1 MRRGLN
7 QYSNMRINIVKK
19 ICVVGLLLFLW
30 VGAEGYVIL
39 TEQNSRGRIVTLRW
53 SPSRAGAG
61 IPFVV
66 NAGSFPFPEA
76 EVVRIAQRGFNDWGA
91 VPSAFITFEYEGTA
105 QLEASGND
113 NRNVIIYDST
123 GEIIGAPE
131 GTGVIAIA
139 RVINNDDGL
148 ITDTDI
154 IFNGRDHTFSIEENT
169 TPEDFTDLQ
178 AVMTHE
184 IGHLLGLDHSPWVGA
199 PELRATMFPFT
210 SSQAPRAE
218 RSLEVDDIAGITAIY
233 PVEGLTG
240 GVRGQVLSA
249 DGPAFGVHVVVYQAG
264 TDSLMFVASAL
275 SGAAGDQKGPNGD
288 GRYEILGL
296 PPGDYHVAI
305 ERHHPAISAD
315 NFGGIFQTLY
325 EERLDREYYNNAF
338 VQDNAQ
344 IIRVE
349 IDRVIENIDFAIG
362 PSAPGAPFI
371 RETIFPANTP
381 DPNGPYRFSARVTD
395 DTGVA
400 TVELRYRINGGG
412 EQVLPMIPT
421 GNDIFAAELD
431 GQSVGSR
438 VEYRVVARD
447 GDGNE
452 TPSPA
457 SDLPMLQFDVISLS
471 GSPVL
476 FVALRDVDVV
486 AVIDMGTGE
495 EVARIPTGVVPLS
508 VLMTPDQRYL
518 FVANTGGSAGT
529 SENRV
534 TVIETATHQ
543 VAANIEVDNA
553 PLDLALSADGQLLY
567 VTNSESR
574 SISVIDVASLT
585 VRSRI
590 RVPISGERGPYGVA
604 IHPDGKRLYVT
615 DINGNQ
621 VLIVDTAR
629 RATIGRI
636 DVIEEP
642 RSLVI
647 SADGKRLYVSGGDF
661 GDVGSG
667 GIAVID
673 TESESVVTTIRMD
686 AGIFRLALSP
696 DGSRLYGT
704 DRTNAQL
711 VVVDVAQN
719 RVVNTVP
726 AEGEETRSLFVS
738 RDGSQVYVA
747 NQNSNELVIF
757 DAESFLIL
765 RTLNFEDRPRGMAV
779 RSQPAVFLPLKEIA
793 GKADFDGSGKI
804 DFGDFLLF
812 VAAFSSESPDARF
825 DLNGDGQ
832 VNFGDFILFTSVFG
846 RTA

>member
-1 MRRGLN
+1 M
-7 QYSNMRINIVKK
+7 KK
-19 ICVVGLLLFLW
+19 ICVVGLLLVLW
-30 VGAEGYVIL
+30 IGAEGYVIL
-39 TEQNSRGRIVTLRW
+39 TETNSRGRIVINRW

-66 NAGSFPFPEA
+66 NAGSFPFPET

-91 VPSAFITFEYEGTA
+91 VPSAFISFEYEGTA
-105 QLEASGND
+105 QLEASRTD
-113 NRNVIIYDST
+113 NRNLIFYDAT
-123 GEIIGAPE
+123 GEVIGAPE
-131 GTGVIAIA
+131 GTGVIAFA

-148 ITDTDI
+148 ITDVDI
-154 IFNGRDHTFSIEENT
+154 VFNGRDWKFSIEENN
-169 TPEDFTDLQ
+169 TPEDFVDLQ
-178 AVMTHE
+178 GVMTHE
-184 IGHLLGLDHSPWVGA
+184 IGHLLGLDHSPLVGE
-199 PELRATMFPFT
+199 PEERPTMYPYNT
-210 SSQAPRAE
+210 ASAPREE
-218 RSLEVDDIAGITAIY
+218 RSLEPDDFAGITALY

-249 DGPAFGVHVVVYQAG
+249 DGPAFGVHVVAYQAD
-264 TDSLMFVASAL
+264 TEVFVASAL
-275 SGAAGDQKGPNGD
+275 SGSAGDQKGPNGD

-296 PPGDYHVAI
+296 PPGDYHIAI
-305 ERHHPAISAD
+305 EQHHNRISAD

-325 EERLDREYYNNAF
+325 EARLDKEYYKNAF
-338 VQDNAQ
+338 VQTNAQ
-344 IIRVE
+344 IVRVE

-362 PSAPGAPFI
+362 PSAPGAPFV

-381 DPNGPYRFSARVTD
+381 DPNGPYRFSARITD
-395 DTGVA
+395 DQGVA

-431 GQSVGSR
+431 GQNVGTR
-438 VEYRVVARD
+438 VEYRVIARD

-476 FVALRDVDVV
+476 FVALRDADAV
-486 AVIDMGTGE
+486 AAVDMGTGE

-508 VLMTPDQRYL
+508 VLMTPDERYL
-518 FVANTGGSAGT
+518 FVANTGGVIST
-529 SENRV
+529 DENRL

-543 VAANIEVDNA
+543 VAANIEVDIG
-553 PLDLALSADGQLLY
+553 PLDLTVSADGQLVY
-567 VTNSESR
+567 VTNSESK
-574 SISVIDVASLT
+574 SISVIEVASLT
-585 VRSRI
+585 RRTRI

-636 DVIEEP
+636 DVIEDP

-661 GDVGSG
+661 DDNGDG

-673 TESESVVTTIRMD
+673 TESESVVTTLRMD
-686 AGIFRLALSP
+686 GGIFRLALSP
-696 DGSRLYGT
+696 DGSRLYAT
-704 DRTNAQL
+704 DRANAQL
-711 VVVDVAQN
+711 IVVDVAQN
-719 RVVNTVP
+719 RVVNTVKVLP
-726 AEGEETRSLFVS
+726 EGEETRDLFVS
-738 RDGSQVYVA
+738 RDGSQIYVA

-757 DAESFLIL
+757 DAESFQIL
-765 RTLNFEDRPRGMAV
+765 RTLSFEDRPRGMAL
-779 RSQPAVFLPLKEIA
+779 RSHPAVFLPLREIA
-793 GKADFDGSGKI
+793 SKADFDGSGRI

-812 VAAFSSESPDARF
+812 VAAFGAGDSDARF

>member
-1 MRRGLN
+1 MIRK
-7 QYSNMRINIVKK
+7 M
-19 ICVVGLLLFLW
+19 CVVGLLLVLW
-30 VGAEGYVIL
+30 IGAEGYVIL
-39 TEQNSRGRIVTLRW
+39 TETNSRGRIVTNHW

-61 IPFVV
+61 IPFVI
-66 NAGSFPFPEA
+66 NTGSFPFPEA
-76 EVVRIAQRGFNDWGA
+76 EVIRIAQKGFNDWGA

-113 NRNVIIYDST
+113 NRNVIIYDAT
-123 GEIIGAPE
+123 GEVIGAPE
-131 GTGVIAIA
+131 GSGVIAFA
-139 RVINNDDGL
+139 RIINNDDGL
-148 ITDTDI
+148 ITDVDI
-154 IFNGRDHTFSIEENT
+154 VFNGRDHQFSIEENN
-169 TPEDFTDLQ
+169 TPEDLKDLQ
-178 AVMTHE
+178 GVMTHE
-184 IGHLLGLDHSPWVGA
+184 IGHLLGLDHSPLVGE
-199 PELRATMFPFT
+199 PEERPTMYPYNT
-210 SSQAPRAE
+210 ASAPREE
-218 RSLEVDDIAGITAIY
+218 RSLEPDDLAGITALY

-249 DGPAFGVHVVVYQAG
+249 DGPAFGVHVVAYQAD
-264 TDSLMFVASAL
+264 TDVFVASAL
-275 SGAAGDQKGPNGD
+275 SGSAGDQKGPNGD

-296 PPGDYHVAI
+296 PPGDYHIAI
-305 ERHHPAISAD
+305 EQHHRAISAD
-315 NFGGIFQTLY
+315 NFGGIFQALY
-325 EERLDREYYNNAF
+325 EARLDKEYYNNAF

-362 PSAPGAPFI
+362 PSAPGAPFV

-421 GNDIFAAELD
+421 GDDIFAAEMG
-431 GQSVGSR
+431 GQNVGTR
-438 VEYRVVARD
+438 VEYRVIARD
-447 GDGNE
+447 ADGNE

-471 GSPVL
+471 GSSVL
-476 FVALRDVDVV
+476 FVVLRDADAV
-486 AVIDMGTGE
+486 AAIDMGTGE

-508 VLMTPDQRYL
+508 VVMTPDERYL
-518 FVANTGGSAGT
+518 FVANTGGVVST
-529 SENRV
+529 TENRV

-543 VAANIEVDNA
+543 VAAVIEVDIG
-553 PLDLALSADGQLLY
+553 PLDLTVSADGQLVY
-567 VTNSESR
+567 VTNSESK

-585 VRSRI
+585 RRTRI
-590 RVPISGERGPYGVA
+590 RVPISGQRGPYGVA
-604 IHPDGKRLYVT
+604 IHPDGKRLYVA
-615 DINGNQ
+615 DIEGNQ

-636 DVIEEP
+636 DVIEDP

-647 SADGKRLYVSGGDF
+647 SADGSRLYVSGGDF
-661 GDVGSG
+661 DDDGNG

-673 TESESVVTTIRMD
+673 TESESVVTTLRLD
-686 AGIFRLALSP
+686 GGIFRLALSP
-696 DGSRLYGT
+696 DGSRLYAT
-704 DRTNAQL
+704 DRANAQL
-711 VVVDVAQN
+711 IVVDVAQN
-719 RVVNTVP
+719 RVVNTVKVLP
-726 AEGEETRSLFVS
+726 EGEETRDLFVS
-738 RDGSQVYVA
+738 RDGSQIYVA

-757 DAESFLIL
+757 DAESFQIL
-765 RTLNFEDRPRGMAV
+765 RTLSFEDRPRGMAV

-812 VAAFSSESPDARF
+812 VAAFGAGDSDARF

>member
-1 MRRGLN
+1 M
-7 QYSNMRINIVKK
+7 KK
-19 ICVVGLLLFLW
+19 ICVIGLLLALW
-30 VGAEGYVIL
+30 IGAEGYVII
-39 TEQNSRGRIVTLRW
+39 TETNSRGRIVINRW

-66 NAGSFPFPEA
+66 NAGSFPFPET
-76 EVVRIAQRGFNDWGA
+76 EVVRIAQRGFNDWSA

-105 QLEASGND
+105 QLEVSGND
-113 NRNVIIYDST
+113 NRNLIFYDAT
-123 GEIIGAPE
+123 GELMGAPE
-131 GTGVIAIA
+131 GTGVIAFA
-139 RVINNDDGL
+139 RVLNNDDGL
-148 ITDTDI
+148 ITDVDI
-154 IFNGRDHTFSIEENT
+154 VFNGRDHQFSIEENN
-169 TPEDFTDLQ
+169 TPEDFVDLQ
-178 AVMTHE
+178 GVMTHE
-184 IGHLLGLDHSPWVGA
+184 IGHLLGLDHSPLVGE
-199 PELRATMFPFT
+199 PVDRPTMYPYNT
-210 SSQAPRAE
+210 ASAPREE
-218 RSLEVDDIAGITAIY
+218 RSLEPDDFAGITALY

-249 DGPAFGVHVVVYQAG
+249 DGPAFGVHVVAYQAD
-264 TDSLMFVASAL
+264 TDVFVASSL
-275 SGAAGDQKGPNGD
+275 SGSAGDQKGPNGD

-296 PPGDYHVAI
+296 PPGDYHIAI
-305 ERHHPAISAD
+305 EPHNPRISAD
-315 NFGGIFQTLY
+315 NFLGIFQTLY
-325 EERLDREYYNNAF
+325 EARLDKEYYKNAF

-344 IIRVE
+344 IVRIE

-362 PSAPGAPFI
+362 PSAPGAPFV

-381 DPNGPYRFSARVTD
+381 DPNGPYRFSARITD
-395 DTGVA
+395 DQGVA

-412 EQVLPMIPT
+412 EQVLPMVPT

-431 GQSVGSR
+431 GQNVGTR
-438 VEYRVVARD
+438 VEYRVIARD

-476 FVALRDVDVV
+476 FVALRDADAV
-486 AVIDMGTGE
+486 AAVDMGTGE

-508 VLMTPDQRYL
+508 ILMTPDERYL
-518 FVANTGGSAGT
+518 FVANTGGVIST
-529 SENRV
+529 DENRL

-543 VAANIEVDNA
+543 VAAVIEVDIG
-553 PLDLALSADGQLLY
+553 PLDLTMSADGQLVY
-567 VTNSESR
+567 VTNSESK

-585 VRSRI
+585 RRTRI

-615 DINGNQ
+615 DVNGNQ

-636 DVIEEP
+636 DVIEDP

-647 SADGKRLYVSGGDF
+647 SADGSRLYVSGGDF
-661 GDVGSG
+661 DDDGDG
-667 GIAVID
+667 GISVID
-673 TESESVVTTIRMD
+673 TESESVVTTLRMD
-686 AGIFRLALSP
+686 GGIFRLALSP
-696 DGSRLYGT
+696 DGSRLYAT
-704 DRTNAQL
+704 DRANAQL
-711 VVVDVAQN
+711 IVVDVAQN
-719 RVVNTVP
+719 RVVNSVQVLP
-726 AEGEETRSLFVS
+726 EGEETRDLFVS
-738 RDGSQVYVA
+738 RDGSQIYVA
-747 NQNSNELVIF
+747 NQESNELVIF
-757 DAESFLIL
+757 DAESFQIL
-765 RTLNFEDRPRGMAV
+765 RTLSFEDRPRGIAL

-793 GKADFDGSGKI
+793 SKADFDGSGRI

-812 VAAFSSESPDARF
+812 VAAFGAGDSDARF

>member
-1 MRRGLN
+1 M
-7 QYSNMRINIVKK
+7 KK
-19 ICVVGLLLFLW
+19 ICVIGLLLALW

-39 TEQNSRGRIVTLRW
+39 TEQNSRGQIVINRW

-66 NAGSFPFPEA
+66 NTGSFPFPET
-76 EVVRIAQRGFNDWGA
+76 EVVRIAQQGFNDWGA

-105 QLEASGND
+105 QLEVAGND
-113 NRNVIIYDST
+113 NRNVIFFDAT
-123 GEIIGAPE
+123 GEVIGAPE
-131 GTGVIAIA
+131 GSGIIAIA
-139 RVINNDDGL
+139 RIINNDAGL
-148 ITDTDI
+148 ITDVDI
-154 IFNGRDHTFSIEENT
+154 VFNGRDHQFSIEENT

-184 IGHLLGLDHSPWVGA
+184 IGHLLGLDHSPWVGE
-199 PELRATMFPFT
+199 PDLRATMFPYT
-210 SSQAPRAE
+210 SSSAPRAE
-218 RSLEVDDIAGITAIY
+218 RSLETDDRAGITALY

-240 GVRGQVLSA
+240 GIRGQVLDA
-249 DGPAFGVHVVVYQAG
+249 DGPTFGVHVVVYQAD
-264 TDSLMFVASAL
+264 TDTVFVASAL
-275 SGAAGDQKGPNGD
+275 SGSAGEQKGPNGD

-305 ERHHPAISAD
+305 EPHHFAISAD

-325 EERLDREYYNNAF
+325 EERFENEYYNNAF
-338 VQDNAQ
+338 LQANAQ

-349 IDRVIENIDFAIG
+349 IDRVIENVDFAIG
-362 PSAPGAPFI
+362 PSVAGAPFI

-395 DTGVA
+395 NTGVA
-400 TVELRYRINGGG
+400 TVELHYRVNGGG
-412 EQVLPMIPT
+412 VQVLPMTPA

-452 TPSPA
+452 TPSPPPE
-457 SDLPMLQFDVISLS
+457 LPMLQFDVISLS

-476 FVALRDVDVV
+476 FVALRDEDVV
-486 AVIDMGTGE
+486 AVIDMGSDE
-495 EVARIPTGVVPLS
+495 EVARIPTGIVPLS

-518 FVANTGGSAGT
+518 FVANTGGSTGT

-553 PLDLALSADGQLLY
+553 PLDLALSADGQLVY
-567 VTNSESR
+567 VTNSQSK
-574 SISVIDVASLT
+574 SISVIEVASLT
-585 VRSRI
+585 VRNRI
-590 RVPISGERGPYGVA
+590 RVPVVNDGGPYGVA

-615 DINGNQ
+615 DIQANQ
-621 VLIVDTAR
+621 VLIVDTAL
-629 RATIGRI
+629 RATVGRI
-636 DVIEEP
+636 EVIEDP

-661 GDVGSG
+661 GDTGSG
-667 GIAVID
+667 GIAVVD
-673 TESESVVTTIRMD
+673 TESESMVTTIFVD
-686 AGIFRLALSP
+686 GGVFRLALSP

-704 DRTNAQL
+704 DRANAQL

-719 RVVNTVP
+719 RVVNTVQVLP
-726 AEGEETRSLFVS
+726 EGEETRDLFVS
-738 RDGSQVYVA
+738 RDGSQIYVA

-757 DAESFLIL
+757 DAESFQIL
-765 RTLNFEDRPRGMAV
+765 RTLSFEDRPRGIAV
-779 RSQPAVFLPLKEIA
+779 RSQPAVFLPLKEITA
-793 GKADFDGSGKI
+793 QADFDGSGKI

-812 VAAFSSESPDARF
+812 VAAFGAESPDARF
-825 DLNGDGQ
+825 DLNEDGQ
-832 VNFGDFILFTSVFG
+832 VNFGDFLLFTSVFG
-846 RTA
+846 RTVSA

>member
-1 MRRGLN
+1 M
-7 QYSNMRINIVKK
+7 KK
-19 ICVVGLLLFLW
+19 MCIVGLLLALW
-30 VGAEGYVIL
+30 IGAEGYVIL
-39 TEQNSRGRIVTLRW
+39 TEQNSRGRIVINRW

-76 EVVRIAQRGFNDWGA
+76 EVVRIAQRGFNDWGG
-91 VPSAFITFEYEGTA
+91 VPSAFITFEYEGTT
-105 QLEASGND
+105 QIEASGGD
-113 NRNVIIYDST
+113 NRNVIIYDAT
-123 GEIIGAPE
+123 GEVIGAPE
-131 GTGVIAIA
+131 GSGVIAFA
-139 RVINNDDGL
+139 RINNNDDGF
-148 ITDTDI
+148 ITDVDI
-154 IFNGRDHTFSIEENT
+154 VFNGRDWKFSIEENN
-169 TPEDFTDLQ
+169 TPEDLVDLQ
-178 AVMTHE
+178 GVMTHE
-184 IGHLLGLDHSPWVGA
+184 IGHLLGLDHSPLVGE
-199 PELRATMFPFT
+199 PEERPTMYPYNT
-210 SSQAPRAE
+210 ASAPREE
-218 RSLEVDDIAGITAIY
+218 RSLEADDLAGITAIY

-240 GVRGQVLSA
+240 GVRGQVLDA
-249 DGPAFGVHVVVYQAG
+249 DGPTFGVHVVVYQAG
-264 TDSLMFVASAL
+264 TETFVASAL
-275 SGAAGDQKGPNGD
+275 SGTAGDQKGPNGD

-296 PPGDYHVAI
+296 PPGDYHIAI
-305 ERHHPAISAD
+305 EPHHRVISAD

-325 EERLDREYYNNAF
+325 EERLDKEYYNNAF
-338 VQDNAQ
+338 LQTGAQ

-362 PSAPGAPFI
+362 PSVAGAPFI

-395 DTGVA
+395 DNGVA
-400 TVELRYRINGGG
+400 TVELHYQINGGG
-412 EQVLPMIPT
+412 VQVLPMTPT

-431 GQSVGSR
+431 GQSVGSK

-452 TPSPA
+452 TPSPPPE
-457 SDLPMLQFDVISLS
+457 LPLLQFDVISLS
-471 GSPVL
+471 GSPIL
-476 FVALRDVDVV
+476 FVALRDADVV
-486 AVIDMGTGE
+486 AAIDMGTGE
-495 EVARIPTGVVPLS
+495 EVAHIPTGAVPLS

-518 FVANTGGSAGT
+518 FVANTGGSEGT

-553 PLDLALSADGQLLY
+553 PLDLAVSADGQLVY
-567 VTNSESR
+567 VTNSQSK
-574 SISVIDVASLT
+574 SISIIEVASLT
-585 VRSRI
+585 VRNRI
-590 RVPISGERGPYGVA
+590 RVPVLNNGGPYGVA
-604 IHPDGKRLYVT
+604 IHPNGSRLYVT
-615 DINGNQ
+615 DNVSNQ

-629 RATIGRI
+629 RATVGRI
-636 DVIEEP
+636 DVIEDP

-661 GDVGSG
+661 DDDGGG
-667 GIAVID
+667 GIVVID
-673 TESESVVTTIRMD
+673 TESESVVTTIRID
-686 AGIFRLALSP
+686 GGIFRLALSP

-704 DRTNAQL
+704 DRLNAQL

-719 RVVNTVP
+719 RVVNSVQVLP
-726 AEGEETRSLFVS
+726 EGEETRSLFVS
-738 RDGSQVYVA
+738 RDGSQIYVA

-757 DAESFLIL
+757 DAESFQIL
-765 RTLNFEDRPRGMAV
+765 RTLSFEDRPRGMAV

-793 GKADFDGSGKI
+793 AQADFDGSGKI

>member
-1 MRRGLN
+1 M
-7 QYSNMRINIVKK
+7 KK
-19 ICVVGLLLFLW
+19 ICVIGLLLALW
-30 VGAEGYVIL
+30 IGAEGYVIL
-39 TEQNSRGRIVTLRW
+39 TETNSRGRIVTNRW

-66 NAGSFPFPEA
+66 NAGSFPFPET

-91 VPSAFITFEYEGTA
+91 VPSAFISFEYEGTA
-105 QLEASGND
+105 QLEVSGND
-113 NRNVIIYDST
+113 NRNLIFYDAT
-123 GEIIGAPE
+123 GELIGAPE
-131 GTGVIAIA
+131 GTGVIAFA
-139 RVINNDDGL
+139 RIINNDDGL
-148 ITDTDI
+148 ITDVDI
-154 IFNGRDHTFSIEENT
+154 VFNGRDHQFSIEENN
-169 TPEDFTDLQ
+169 TPEDLVDLQ
-178 AVMTHE
+178 GVMTHE
-184 IGHLLGLDHSPWVGA
+184 IGHLLGLDHSPLVGE
-199 PELRATMFPFT
+199 PVDRPTMYPYNT
-210 SSQAPRAE
+210 ASAPREE
-218 RSLEVDDIAGITAIY
+218 RSLEPDDFAGITALY

-249 DGPAFGVHVVVYQAG
+249 DGPAFGVHVVAYQAD
-264 TDSLMFVASAL
+264 TDVFVASSL
-275 SGAAGDQKGPNGD
+275 SGSAGEQKGPDGD

-296 PPGDYHVAI
+296 PPGDYHIAI
-305 ERHHPAISAD
+305 EQHHGAISAD

-325 EERLDREYYNNAF
+325 EARLDKEYYKNAF

-344 IIRVE
+344 IVRVE

-362 PSAPGAPFI
+362 PSAPGAPFV

-381 DPNGPYRFSARVTD
+381 DPNGPYRFSARITD
-395 DTGVA
+395 DQGVA

-412 EQVLPMIPT
+412 EQVLPMVPT

-431 GQSVGSR
+431 GQNVGTR
-438 VEYRVVARD
+438 VEYRVIARD

-476 FVALRDVDVV
+476 FVALRDADAV
-486 AVIDMGTGE
+486 AAVDMGTGE
-495 EVARIPTGVVPLS
+495 EVARISTGVVPLS
-508 VLMTPDQRYL
+508 VLMTPDERYL
-518 FVANTGGSAGT
+518 FVANTGGVIST
-529 SENRV
+529 DENRL

-543 VAANIEVDNA
+543 VAAVIEVDIG
-553 PLDLALSADGQLLY
+553 PLDLTVSADGQLVY
-567 VTNSESR
+567 VTNSESK

-585 VRSRI
+585 RRTRI

-636 DVIEEP
+636 DVIEDP

-661 GDVGSG
+661 DDDGDG
-667 GIAVID
+667 GISVID
-673 TESESVVTTIRMD
+673 TESESVVTTLRMD
-686 AGIFRLALSP
+686 GGIFRLALSP
-696 DGSRLYGT
+696 DGSRLYAT
-704 DRTNAQL
+704 DRANAQL
-711 VVVDVAQN
+711 IVVDVAQN
-719 RVVNTVP
+719 RVVNSVQVLP
-726 AEGEETRSLFVS
+726 EGEETRDLFVS
-738 RDGSQVYVA
+738 RDGSQIYVA

-757 DAESFLIL
+757 DAESFQIL
-765 RTLNFEDRPRGMAV
+765 RTLSFEDRPRGIAL

-793 GKADFDGSGKI
+793 AQADFDGSGRI

-812 VAAFSSESPDARF
+812 VAAFGAGDSDARF

>member
-1 MRRGLN
+1 M
-7 QYSNMRINIVKK
+7 KK
-19 ICVVGLLLFLW
+19 ICVIGLLLALW
-30 VGAEGYVIL
+30 IGAEGYVIL
-39 TEQNSRGRIVTLRW
+39 TETNSRGRIVINRW

-76 EVVRIAQRGFNDWGA
+76 DVVRIAQKGFNDWGA
-91 VPSAFITFEYEGTA
+91 VPSAFITFEDEGTA

-113 NRNVIIYDST
+113 NRNLIFYDAT
-123 GEIIGAPE
+123 GEVIGAPE
-131 GTGVIAIA
+131 GTGVIAFA
-139 RVINNDDGL
+139 RINNNDDGL
-148 ITDTDI
+148 ITDVDI
-154 IFNGRDHTFSIEENT
+154 VFNGRDHQFSIEENN
-169 TPEDFTDLQ
+169 TPEDFVDLQ
-178 AVMTHE
+178 GVMTHE
-184 IGHLLGLDHSPWVGA
+184 IGHLLGLDHSPLVGE
-199 PELRATMFPFT
+199 PVDRPTMYPYNT
-210 SSQAPRAE
+210 ASAPREE
-218 RSLEVDDIAGITAIY
+218 RSLEPDDLAGITALY

-249 DGPAFGVHVVVYQAG
+249 DGPAFGVHVVAYQAD
-264 TDSLMFVASAL
+264 TDVFVASSL
-275 SGAAGDQKGPNGD
+275 SGSAGEQKGPNGD

-296 PPGDYHVAI
+296 PPGDYHIAI
-305 ERHHPAISAD
+305 EQHHGAISAD

-325 EERLDREYYNNAF
+325 EARLDKEYYKNAF

-344 IIRVE
+344 IVRVE

-362 PSAPGAPFI
+362 PSAPGAPFV

-381 DPNGPYRFSARVTD
+381 DPNGPYRFSARITD
-395 DTGVA
+395 DQGVA

-412 EQVLPMIPT
+412 EQVLPMVPT

-431 GQSVGSR
+431 GQNVGTR
-438 VEYRVVARD
+438 VEYRVIARD

-476 FVALRDVDVV
+476 FVALRDADAV
-486 AVIDMGTGE
+486 AAVDMGTGE

-508 VLMTPDQRYL
+508 VLMTPDERYL
-518 FVANTGGSAGT
+518 FVANTGGVIST
-529 SENRV
+529 DENRL

-543 VAANIEVDNA
+543 VAAVIEADIG
-553 PLDLALSADGQLLY
+553 PLDLTVSADGQLVY
-567 VTNSESR
+567 VTNSESK

-585 VRSRI
+585 RRTRI

-636 DVIEEP
+636 DVIEDP

-661 GDVGSG
+661 DDDGDG
-667 GIAVID
+667 GISVID
-673 TESESVVTTIRMD
+673 TESESVVTTLRMD
-686 AGIFRLALSP
+686 GGIFRLALSP
-696 DGSRLYGT
+696 DGSRLYAT
-704 DRTNAQL
+704 DRANAQL
-711 VVVDVAQN
+711 IVVDVAQN
-719 RVVNTVP
+719 RVVNSVQVLP
-726 AEGEETRSLFVS
+726 EGEETRDLFVS
-738 RDGSQVYVA
+738 RDGSQIYVA

-757 DAESFLIL
+757 DAESFQIL
-765 RTLNFEDRPRGMAV
+765 RTLSFEDRPRGIAL

-793 GKADFDGSGKI
+793 SKADFDGSGRI

-812 VAAFSSESPDARF
+812 VAAFGAGDSDARF

>member
-1 MRRGLN
+1 M
-7 QYSNMRINIVKK
+7 KK
-19 ICVVGLLLFLW
+19 MCVFGLLLALW

-39 TEQNSRGRIVTLRW
+39 TEQNSRGRIVTKRW

-66 NAGSFPFPEA
+66 NSGSFPFPEA
-76 EVVRIAQRGFNDWGA
+76 EVVRIAQQGFNDWGA

-113 NRNVIIYDST
+113 NRNVIIYDAT
-123 GEIIGAPE
+123 GEVIGAPE

-148 ITDTDI
+148 ITDVDI
-154 IFNGRDHTFSIEENT
+154 VFNGRDHQFSIEENN
-169 TPEDFTDLQ
+169 TPEDLTDLHG
-178 AVMTHE
+178 VMTHE
-184 IGHLLGLDHSPWVGA
+184 IGHLLGLDHSPLVGE
-199 PELRATMFPFT
+199 PEERPTMYPYNT
-210 SSQAPRAE
+210 SSAPREE
-218 RSLEVDDIAGITAIY
+218 RSLEADDLAGITAIY

-240 GVRGQVLSA
+240 GVRGQVLHA
-249 DGPAFGVHVVVYQAG
+249 DGPAFGVHVVAYQAG
-264 TDSLMFVASAL
+264 TEMFVASSL
-275 SGAAGDQKGPNGD
+275 SGTAGDQKGANGD

-296 PPGDYHVAI
+296 PPGDYHIAI
-305 ERHHPAISAD
+305 EPHHRAISAD
-315 NFGGIFQTLY
+315 NFGGIFQTLFD
-325 EERLDREYYNNAF
+325 ERLDKEYYNNAF
-338 VQDNAQ
+338 LQTNAQ
-344 IIRVE
+344 IVRVE

-381 DPNGPYRFSARVTD
+381 DPNGPYRFSAKVTD
-395 DTGVA
+395 DNGVA
-400 TVELRYRINGGG
+400 NVELHYRINGGG
-412 EQVLPMIPT
+412 VQVLPMVHT
-421 GNDIFAAELD
+421 SNDIFAAEID
-431 GQSVGSR
+431 GQSVGST
-438 VEYRVVARD
+438 VEYRVIARD
-447 GDGNE
+447 GNGNE

-457 SDLPMLQFDVISLS
+457 SELPMLQFDVISLS
-471 GSPVL
+471 GSPIL
-476 FVALRDVDVV
+476 FVALRDEDVV
-486 AVIDMGTGE
+486 AAIDMGPGE
-495 EVARIPTGVVPLS
+495 EVARIPTGSVPLS

-518 FVANTGGSAGT
+518 FVANTGGSEGT

-553 PLDLALSADGQLLY
+553 PLDLALSADGQLVY
-567 VTNSESR
+567 VTNSQSK
-574 SISVIDVASLT
+574 SISVIEVASLT
-585 VRSRI
+585 VRNRI
-590 RVPISGERGPYGVA
+590 RVPVARGPYGVA
-604 IHPDGKRLYVT
+604 IHPNGSRLYVT
-615 DINGNQ
+615 DIDGNQ
-621 VLIVDTAR
+621 VLVVDTAR
-629 RATIGRI
+629 RATVGRI

-647 SADGKRLYVSGGDF
+647 SADGTRLYVSGGDF
-661 GDVGSG
+661 GDDGGG

-696 DGSRLYGT
+696 DGSRLYAT
-704 DRTNAQL
+704 DRSNAQL

-719 RVVNTVP
+719 RVVNTVKVLP
-726 AEGEETRSLFVS
+726 EGEETRDLYVS

-747 NQNSNELVIF
+747 NQESNDLVIF
-757 DAESFLIL
+757 DAESLQIL
-765 RTLNFEDRPRGMAV
+765 RTLSFEDRPRGIAV

-846 RTA
+846 RTVSA

>member
-1 MRRGLN
+1 M
-7 QYSNMRINIVKK
+7 KK
-19 ICVVGLLLFLW
+19 ICVIGLLLALW
-30 VGAEGYVIL
+30 IGAEGYVIL
-39 TEQNSRGRIVTLRW
+39 TETNSRGRIVTNRW

-66 NAGSFPFPEA
+66 NAGSFPFPET

-91 VPSAFITFEYEGTA
+91 VPSAFISFEYEGTA

-113 NRNVIIYDST
+113 NRNLIFYDAT
-123 GEIIGAPE
+123 GEVIGAPE
-131 GTGVIAIA
+131 GSGVIAFA
-139 RVINNDDGL
+139 RINNNDDGL
-148 ITDTDI
+148 ITDVDI
-154 IFNGRDHTFSIEENT
+154 VFNGRDHQFSIEENN
-169 TPEDFTDLQ
+169 TPEDLVDLQ
-178 AVMTHE
+178 GVMTHE
-184 IGHLLGLDHSPWVGA
+184 IGHLLGLDHSPLVGE
-199 PELRATMFPFT
+199 PVDRPTMYPYNT
-210 SSQAPRAE
+210 ASAPREE
-218 RSLEVDDIAGITAIY
+218 RSLEPDDLAGITALY

-249 DGPAFGVHVVVYQAG
+249 DGPAFGVHVVAYQAD
-264 TDSLMFVASAL
+264 TDVFVASSL
-275 SGAAGDQKGPNGD
+275 SGSAGEQKGPDGD

-296 PPGDYHVAI
+296 PPGDYHIAI
-305 ERHHPAISAD
+305 EQHHGAISAD

-325 EERLDREYYNNAF
+325 EARLDKEYYKNAF

-344 IIRVE
+344 IVRVE

-362 PSAPGAPFI
+362 PSAPGAPFV

-381 DPNGPYRFSARVTD
+381 DPNGPYRFSARITD
-395 DTGVA
+395 DQGVA

-412 EQVLPMIPT
+412 EQVLPMVPT

-431 GQSVGSR
+431 GQNVGTR
-438 VEYRVVARD
+438 VEYRVIARD

-476 FVALRDVDVV
+476 FVALRDADAV
-486 AVIDMGTGE
+486 AAVDMGTGE
-495 EVARIPTGVVPLS
+495 EVARISTGVVPLS
-508 VLMTPDQRYL
+508 VLMTPDERYL
-518 FVANTGGSAGT
+518 FVANTGGVIST
-529 SENRV
+529 DENRI

-543 VAANIEVDNA
+543 VAAVIEVDIG
-553 PLDLALSADGQLLY
+553 PLDLTVSADGQLVY
-567 VTNSESR
+567 VTNSESK

-585 VRSRI
+585 RRTRI

-636 DVIEEP
+636 DVIEDP

-647 SADGKRLYVSGGDF
+647 SADGTRLYVSGGDF
-661 GDVGSG
+661 DDDGDG
-667 GIAVID
+667 GISVID
-673 TESESVVTTIRMD
+673 TESESVVTTLRMD
-686 AGIFRLALSP
+686 GGIFRLALSP
-696 DGSRLYGT
+696 DGLRLYAT
-704 DRTNAQL
+704 DRANAQL

-719 RVVNTVP
+719 RVVNSVQVLP
-726 AEGEETRSLFVS
+726 EGEETRDLFVS
-738 RDGSQVYVA
+738 RDGSQIYVA

-757 DAESFLIL
+757 DAESFQIL
-765 RTLNFEDRPRGMAV
+765 RTLSFEDRPRGIAL

-793 GKADFDGSGKI
+793 AQADFDGSGRI

-812 VAAFSSESPDARF
+812 VAAFGAGDSDARF

>member
-1 MRRGLN
+1 M
-7 QYSNMRINIVKK
+7 KK
-19 ICVVGLLLFLW
+19 ICVIGLLLALW
-30 VGAEGYVIL
+30 IGAEGYVII
-39 TEQNSRGRIVTLRW
+39 TETNSRGRIVINRW

-66 NAGSFPFPEA
+66 NAGSFPFPET
-76 EVVRIAQRGFNDWGA
+76 EVVRIAQRGFNDWSA

-105 QLEASGND
+105 QLEVSGND
-113 NRNVIIYDST
+113 NRNLIFYDAT
-123 GEIIGAPE
+123 GELMGAPE
-131 GTGVIAIA
+131 GTGVIAFA
-139 RVINNDDGL
+139 RVLNNDDGL
-148 ITDTDI
+148 ITDVDI
-154 IFNGRDHTFSIEENT
+154 VFNGRDHQFSIEENN
-169 TPEDFTDLQ
+169 TPEDLVDLQ
-178 AVMTHE
+178 GVMTHE
-184 IGHLLGLDHSPWVGA
+184 IGHLLGLDHSPLVGE
-199 PELRATMFPFT
+199 PEDRPTMYPYNT
-210 SSQAPRAE
+210 ASAPREE
-218 RSLEVDDIAGITAIY
+218 RSLEPDDFAGITALY

-249 DGPAFGVHVVVYQAG
+249 DGPAFGVHVVAYQAD
-264 TDSLMFVASAL
+264 TDVFVASSL
-275 SGAAGDQKGPNGD
+275 SGSAGEQKGPDGD

-296 PPGDYHVAI
+296 PPGDYHIAI
-305 ERHHPAISAD
+305 EPHNPRISAD
-315 NFGGIFQTLY
+315 NFLGIFQTLY
-325 EERLDREYYNNAF
+325 EARLDKEYYKNAF
-338 VQDNAQ
+338 LQDNAQ
-344 IIRVE
+344 IVRVE

-362 PSAPGAPFI
+362 PSAPGAPFV

-395 DTGVA
+395 DQGVA

-412 EQVLPMIPT
+412 EQVLPMVPT

-431 GQSVGSR
+431 GQNVGTR
-438 VEYRVVARD
+438 VEYRVIARD

-476 FVALRDVDVV
+476 FVALRDADAV
-486 AVIDMGTGE
+486 AAVDMGTGE

-508 VLMTPDQRYL
+508 VLMTPDERYL
-518 FVANTGGSAGT
+518 FVANTGGVIST
-529 SENRV
+529 DENRL

-543 VAANIEVDNA
+543 VAAVIEVDIG
-553 PLDLALSADGQLLY
+553 PLDLTVSADGQLVY
-567 VTNSESR
+567 VTNSESK
-574 SISVIDVASLT
+574 SISIIDVASLT
-585 VRSRI
+585 RRTRI

-636 DVIEEP
+636 DVIEDP

-647 SADGKRLYVSGGDF
+647 SADGTRLYVSGGDF
-661 GDVGSG
+661 DDDGDG
-667 GIAVID
+667 GISVID
-673 TESESVVTTIRMD
+673 TESESVVTTLRMD
-686 AGIFRLALSP
+686 GGIFRLALSP
-696 DGSRLYGT
+696 DGSRLYAT
-704 DRTNAQL
+704 DRANAQL
-711 VVVDVAQN
+711 IVVDVAQN
-719 RVVNTVP
+719 RVVNSVQVLP
-726 AEGEETRSLFVS
+726 EGEETRDLFVS
-738 RDGSQVYVA
+738 RDGSQIYVA
-747 NQNSNELVIF
+747 NQESNELVIF
-757 DAESFLIL
+757 DAESFQIL
-765 RTLNFEDRPRGMAV
+765 RTLSFEDRPRGIAL

-793 GKADFDGSGKI
+793 SKADFDGSGRI

-812 VAAFSSESPDARF
+812 VAAFGAGDSDARF

>member
-1 MRRGLN
+1 M
-7 QYSNMRINIVKK
+7 KK
-19 ICVVGLLLFLW
+19 ICVIGLLLALW
-30 VGAEGYVIL
+30 IGAEGYVIL
-39 TEQNSRGRIVTLRW
+39 TETNSRGRIVINRW

-66 NAGSFPFPEA
+66 NAGSFPFPET

-91 VPSAFITFEYEGTA
+91 VPSAFISFEYEGTA

-113 NRNVIIYDST
+113 NRNLIFYDAT
-123 GEIIGAPE
+123 GEVIGAPE
-131 GTGVIAIA
+131 GSGVIAFA
-139 RVINNDDGL
+139 RINNNDDGL
-148 ITDTDI
+148 ITDVDI
-154 IFNGRDHTFSIEENT
+154 VFNGRDHQFSIEENN
-169 TPEDFTDLQ
+169 TPEDLVDLQ
-178 AVMTHE
+178 GVMTHE
-184 IGHLLGLDHSPWVGA
+184 IGHLLGLDHSPLVGE
-199 PELRATMFPFT
+199 PVDRPTMYPYNT
-210 SSQAPRAE
+210 ASAPREE
-218 RSLEVDDIAGITAIY
+218 RSLEPDDLAGITALY

-249 DGPAFGVHVVVYQAG
+249 DGPAFGVHVVAYQAD
-264 TDSLMFVASAL
+264 TDVFVASSL
-275 SGAAGDQKGPNGD
+275 SGSAGEQKGPDGD

-296 PPGDYHVAI
+296 PPGDYHIAI
-305 ERHHPAISAD
+305 EQHHGAISAD

-325 EERLDREYYNNAF
+325 EARLDKEYYKNAF

-344 IIRVE
+344 IVRVE

-362 PSAPGAPFI
+362 PSAPGAPFV

-381 DPNGPYRFSARVTD
+381 DPNGPYRFSARITD
-395 DTGVA
+395 DQGVA

-412 EQVLPMIPT
+412 EQVLPMVPT

-431 GQSVGSR
+431 GQNVGTR
-438 VEYRVVARD
+438 VEYRVIARD

-476 FVALRDVDVV
+476 FVALRDADAV
-486 AVIDMGTGE
+486 AAVDMGTGE

-508 VLMTPDQRYL
+508 VLMTPDERYL
-518 FVANTGGSAGT
+518 FVANTGGVIST
-529 SENRV
+529 DENRL

-543 VAANIEVDNA
+543 VAAVIEVDIG
-553 PLDLALSADGQLLY
+553 PLDLTVSADGQLVY
-567 VTNSESR
+567 VTNSESK

-585 VRSRI
+585 RRTRI

-636 DVIEEP
+636 DVIEDP

-647 SADGKRLYVSGGDF
+647 SADGTRLYVSGGDF
-661 GDVGSG
+661 DDDGDG
-667 GIAVID
+667 GISVID
-673 TESESVVTTIRMD
+673 TESESVVTTLRMD
-686 AGIFRLALSP
+686 GGIFRLALSP
-696 DGSRLYGT
+696 DGLRLYAT
-704 DRTNAQL
+704 DRANAQL

-719 RVVNTVP
+719 RVVNSVQVLP
-726 AEGEETRSLFVS
+726 EGEETRDLFVS
-738 RDGSQVYVA
+738 RDGSQIYVA

-757 DAESFLIL
+757 DAESFQIL
-765 RTLNFEDRPRGMAV
+765 RTLSFEDRPRGIAL

-793 GKADFDGSGKI
+793 AQADFDGSGRI

-812 VAAFSSESPDARF
+812 VAAFGAGDSDARF

>member
-1 MRRGLN
+1 M
-7 QYSNMRINIVKK
+7 KK
-19 ICVVGLLLFLW
+19 ICVIGLLLALW
-30 VGAEGYVIL
+30 IGAEGYVIL
-39 TEQNSRGRIVTLRW
+39 TETNSRGRIVTNRW

-66 NAGSFPFPEA
+66 NAGSFPFPET

-91 VPSAFITFEYEGTA
+91 VPSAFISFEYEGTA
-105 QLEASGND
+105 QLEVSGND
-113 NRNVIIYDST
+113 NRNLIFYDAT
-123 GEIIGAPE
+123 GELMGAPE
-131 GTGVIAIA
+131 GTGVIAFA
-139 RVINNDDGL
+139 RIINNDDGL
-148 ITDTDI
+148 ITDVDI
-154 IFNGRDHTFSIEENT
+154 VFNGRDHQFSIEENN
-169 TPEDFTDLQ
+169 TPEDLVDLQ

-184 IGHLLGLDHSPWVGA
+184 IGHLLGLDHSPLVGE
-199 PELRATMFPFT
+199 PVDRPTMYPYNT
-210 SSQAPRAE
+210 ALAPREE
-218 RSLEVDDIAGITAIY
+218 RSLEPDDLAGITALY

-249 DGPAFGVHVVVYQAG
+249 DGPAFGVHVVAYQAD
-264 TDSLMFVASAL
+264 TDVFVASSL
-275 SGAAGDQKGPNGD
+275 SGSAGEQKGPDGD

-296 PPGDYHVAI
+296 PPGDYHIAI
-305 ERHHPAISAD
+305 EQHHGAISAD

-325 EERLDREYYNNAF
+325 EARLDKEYYKNAF

-344 IIRVE
+344 IVRVE

-362 PSAPGAPFI
+362 PSAPGAPFV

-381 DPNGPYRFSARVTD
+381 DPNGPYRFSARITD
-395 DTGVA
+395 DQGVA

-412 EQVLPMIPT
+412 EQVLPMVPT

-431 GQSVGSR
+431 GQNVGTR
-438 VEYRVVARD
+438 VEYRVIARD

-476 FVALRDVDVV
+476 FVALRDADAV
-486 AVIDMGTGE
+486 AAVDMGTGE
-495 EVARIPTGVVPLS
+495 EVARISTGVVPLS
-508 VLMTPDQRYL
+508 VLMTPDERYL
-518 FVANTGGSAGT
+518 FVANTGGVIST
-529 SENRV
+529 DENRL

-543 VAANIEVDNA
+543 VAAVIEVDIG
-553 PLDLALSADGQLLY
+553 PLDLTVSADGQLVY
-567 VTNSESR
+567 VTNSESK

-585 VRSRI
+585 RRTRI

-636 DVIEEP
+636 DVIEDP

-647 SADGKRLYVSGGDF
+647 SADGTRLYVSGGDF
-661 GDVGSG
+661 DDDGDG
-667 GIAVID
+667 GISVID
-673 TESESVVTTIRMD
+673 TESESVVTTLRMD
-686 AGIFRLALSP
+686 GGIFRLALSP
-696 DGSRLYGT
+696 DGSRLYAT
-704 DRTNAQL
+704 DRANAQL

-719 RVVNTVP
+719 RVVNSVQVLP
-726 AEGEETRSLFVS
+726 EGEETRDLFVS
-738 RDGSQVYVA
+738 RDGSQIYVA

-757 DAESFLIL
+757 DAESFQIL
-765 RTLNFEDRPRGMAV
+765 RTLSFEDRPRGIAL

-793 GKADFDGSGKI
+793 AQADFDGSGRI

-812 VAAFSSESPDARF
+812 VAAFGAGDSDARF

>member
-1 MRRGLN
+1 M
-7 QYSNMRINIVKK
+7 VKK
-19 ICVVGLLLFLW
+19 ICVVGLLLALW

-39 TEQNSRGRIVTLRW
+39 TEQNSRGQIVIKRW
-53 SPSRAGAG
+53 SPSRAGVG

-66 NAGSFPFPEA
+66 NAGSFPFPET
-76 EVVRIAQRGFNDWGA
+76 EVVRIAQQGFNDWSA

-105 QLEASGND
+105 QLEVSGND
-113 NRNVIIYDST
+113 NRNVIFYDAT
-123 GEIIGAPE
+123 GEVIGAPE
-131 GTGVIAIA
+131 GTGVIAFA
-139 RVINNDDGL
+139 RIINNDDGL
-148 ITDTDI
+148 ITDVDI
-154 IFNGRDHTFSIEENT
+154 VFNGRDHTFSIEENT
-169 TPEDFTDLQ
+169 TPEDLTDLQ

-184 IGHLLGLDHSPWVGA
+184 IGHLLGLDHSPWVGE
-199 PELRATMFPFT
+199 PELRATMFPYA

-218 RSLEVDDIAGITAIY
+218 RSLEVDDRAGITALY

-240 GVRGQVLSA
+240 GIRGQVLDA
-249 DGPAFGVHVVVYQAG
+249 DGPTFGVHVVVYQAD
-264 TDSLMFVASAL
+264 TVFVASAL
-275 SGAAGDQKGPNGD
+275 SGSAGEQKGPNGD

-305 ERHHPAISAD
+305 EPHHFTISAN

-325 EERLDREYYNNAF
+325 EERFEKEYYNNAF
-338 VQDNAQ
+338 LQDNAQ
-344 IIRVE
+344 IVRVE
-349 IDRVIENIDFAIG
+349 IDRVIENVDFAIG
-362 PSAPGAPFI
+362 PSVAGAPFI

-395 DTGVA
+395 NNGVA
-400 TVELRYRINGGG
+400 NVELHYRINGGG
-412 EQVLPMIPT
+412 VQVLPMPHT

-431 GQSVGSR
+431 GQNVGSR
-438 VEYRVVARD
+438 IEYRVIARD

-452 TPSPA
+452 TPSPPPE
-457 SDLPMLQFDVISLS
+457 LPMLQFDVISLS
-471 GSPVL
+471 GAPVL
-476 FVALRDVDVV
+476 FVALRDEDVV
-486 AVIDMGTGE
+486 AVIDMGSDE

-518 FVANTGGSAGT
+518 FVANTGGSQGT

-543 VAANIEVDNA
+543 VAANITVDNA
-553 PLDLALSADGQLLY
+553 PLDLAVSADGQLVY
-567 VTNSESR
+567 VTNSQSK
-574 SISVIDVASLT
+574 SISVIEVASLT
-585 VRSRI
+585 VRNRI
-590 RVPISGERGPYGVA
+590 RVPVVNDGGPYGVA

-615 DINGNQ
+615 DIQNNQ
-621 VLIVDTAR
+621 VLIVDTAL
-629 RATIGRI
+629 RATVGRI
-636 DVIEEP
+636 EVIEDP

-711 VVVDVAQN
+711 IVVDVAQN
-719 RVVNTVP
+719 RVVNRVRVLP
-726 AEGEETRSLFVS
+726 EGEETRSLFVS
-738 RDGSQVYVA
+738 RDGSQIYVA

-757 DAESFLIL
+757 DAESFQIL

-793 GKADFDGSGKI
+793 AQADFDSNGKI

-812 VAAFSSESPDARF
+812 VAAFGAENPDARF
-825 DLNGDGQ
+825 DLNEDGL
-832 VNFGDFILFTSVFG
+832 VNFGDFLLFTSVFG
-846 RTA
+846 RTVSA

>member
-1 MRRGLN
+1 MIRK
-7 QYSNMRINIVKK
+7 M
-19 ICVVGLLLFLW
+19 CVFGLLLALW

-39 TEQNSRGRIVTLRW
+39 TEENSRGNIVTLRW

-76 EVVRIAQRGFNDWGA
+76 EVVRIAQQGFNDWAA
-91 VPSAFITFEYEGTA
+91 VPSAFITFEYEGTT
-105 QLEASGND
+105 QLEALDD
-113 NRNVIIYDST
+113 NRNVIIYDAT
-123 GEIIGAPE
+123 GELTGIPEDVGIIAFAW
-131 GTGVIAIA
+131 IL
-139 RVINNDDGL
+139 NNDDGF
-148 ITDTDI
+148 ITNVDI
-154 IFNGRDHTFSIEENT
+154 VFNGRDFEFSIEENI
-169 TPEDFTDLQ
+169 TPENLIDLH
-178 AVMTHE
+178 ATMTHE
-184 IGHLLGLDHSPWVGA
+184 IGHFLGLAHSPWVGE
-199 PELRATMFPFT
+199 PELRATMFPSA
-210 SSQAPRAE
+210 SSEAPRAE
-218 RSLEVDDIAGITAIY
+218 RSLEVDDRAGITALY

-249 DGPAFGVHVVVYQAG
+249 DGPLFGVHVVVYQAD
-264 TDSLMFVASAL
+264 TDVFVASTL

-305 ERHHPAISAD
+305 ERHHPRISAD

-325 EERLDREYYNNAF
+325 EERFEKEYYNNAF

-349 IDRVIENIDFAIG
+349 IDRVIENIDFAMG

-371 RETIFPANTP
+371 RETIFLANTP

-395 DTGVA
+395 NTGVA
-400 TVELRYRINGGG
+400 TVELHYRVNGGG
-412 EQVLPMIPT
+412 VQVLPMFST
-421 GNDIFAAELD
+421 GNDIFSAELD

-438 VEYRVVARD
+438 IEYRVVARD

-452 TPSPA
+452 TPSPP
-457 SDLPMLQFDVISLS
+457 SGLPMLQFDVISLS

-476 FVALRDVDVV
+476 FVALREADVV

-518 FVANTGGSAGT
+518 FVANSGGAVGT

-543 VAANIEVDNA
+543 VVANIEVDNA

-567 VTNSESR
+567 VTNSQSK

-585 VRSRI
+585 VRNRI
-590 RVPISGERGPYGVA
+590 RVPVANNGGPNGVA

-615 DINGNQ
+615 DSVIDQ
-621 VLIVDTAR
+621 ILVVDTAL
-629 RATIGRI
+629 RATVGRI

-647 SADGKRLYVSGGDF
+647 SEDGKRLYVSGGDF
-661 GDVGSG
+661 DDDG
-667 GIAVID
+667 GGGVAVID
-673 TESESVVTTIRMD
+673 TESESVVTTIRTD
-686 AGIFRLALSP
+686 GGIFRLALSP

-704 DRTNAQL
+704 DRTNSQL

-726 AEGEETRSLFVS
+726 VLSEKVLPEGRERETRSLFVS
-738 RDGSQVYVA
+738 HDGSQIYVA
-747 NQNSNELVIF
+747 DQNSNDLVIF
-757 DAESFLIL
+757 DAESFQIL
-765 RTLNFEDRPRGMAV
+765 KTLSFEDRPRGMAV

-793 GKADFDGSGKI
+793 AQADFDGSGKV

-812 VAAFSSESPDARF
+812 VAAFGAESPDARF
-825 DLNGDGQ
+825 DLNEDGQ
-832 VNFGDFILFTSVFG
+832 VNFGDFLLFTSVFG
-846 RTA
+846 RTVSA

>member
-1 MRRGLN
+1 M
-7 QYSNMRINIVKK
+7 KK
-19 ICVVGLLLFLW
+19 MCVIGLLLALW
-30 VGAEGYVIL
+30 IGAEGYVIL
-39 TEQNSRGRIVTLRW
+39 TETNSRGRIVINRW

-76 EVVRIAQRGFNDWGA
+76 DVVRIAQKGFNDWGA
-91 VPSAFITFEYEGTA
+91 VPSAFISFEYEGTA
-105 QLEASGND
+105 QLEASGGD
-113 NRNVIIYDST
+113 NRNLIFYDAT
-123 GEIIGAPE
+123 GEVIGAPE
-131 GTGVIAIA
+131 GTGVIAFA
-139 RVINNDDGL
+139 RINNNDDGL
-148 ITDTDI
+148 ITDVDI
-154 IFNGRDHTFSIEENT
+154 VFNGRDYQFSIEENN
-169 TPEDFTDLQ
+169 TPEDLVDLQ
-178 AVMTHE
+178 GVMTHE
-184 IGHLLGLDHSPWVGA
+184 IGHLLGLDHSPLVGE
-199 PELRATMFPFT
+199 PEERPTMYPYNT
-210 SSQAPRAE
+210 ASAPREE
-218 RSLEVDDIAGITAIY
+218 RTLEADDLAGITAIY

-240 GVRGQVLSA
+240 GVRGQVLNA
-249 DGPAFGVHVVVYQAG
+249 DGPAFGVHVVAYQAG
-264 TDSLMFVASAL
+264 TETFVASSL
-275 SGAAGDQKGPNGD
+275 SGTAGEQKGPNGD

-296 PPGDYHVAI
+296 PPGDYHIAI
-305 ERHHPAISAD
+305 EQHHPRISAD

-325 EERLDREYYNNAF
+325 VGRLDKEYYNNAF
-338 VQDNAQ
+338 LQTGAQ

-362 PSAPGAPFI
+362 PSAPGAPFV

-395 DTGVA
+395 DQGVA

-412 EQVLPMIPT
+412 EQVLPMVPT

-431 GQSVGSR
+431 GQNVGTR
-438 VEYRVVARD
+438 VEYRVIARD

-476 FVALRDVDVV
+476 FVALRDADVV
-486 AVIDMGTGE
+486 AVIDMGSGE

-518 FVANTGGSAGT
+518 FVANTGGSVGT

-543 VAANIEVDNA
+543 VAANIEVDTA
-553 PLDLALSADGQLLY
+553 PLDLALSADGQLVY
-567 VTNSESR
+567 VTNSESK

-590 RVPISGERGPYGVA
+590 RVPIAGDRGPYGVA

-621 VLIVDTAR
+621 VLVVDTAR

-636 DVIEEP
+636 DVIEDP

-661 GDVGSG
+661 DDDG
-667 GIAVID
+667 GGGVAVID
-673 TESESVVTTIRMD
+673 TDAESVVTTIRLD
-686 AGIFRLALSP
+686 GGIFRLALSP
-696 DGSRLYGT
+696 DGSRLYAT
-704 DRTNAQL
+704 DRLNSQL
-711 VVVDVAQN
+711 IVIDVEQN
-719 RVVNTVP
+719 RVVNTVKVLP
-726 AEGEETRSLFVS
+726 EGEETRSLFVS

-757 DAESFLIL
+757 DAESFQIL
-765 RTLNFEDRPRGMAV
+765 RTLSFENMPRGIAL

-793 GKADFDGSGKI
+793 AQADFDGSGKI

-812 VAAFSSESPDARF
+812 VAAFSAESPDARF
-825 DLNGDGQ
+825 DLNGDGH

>member
-1 MRRGLN
+1 M
-7 QYSNMRINIVKK
+7 KK
-19 ICVVGLLLFLW
+19 ICVIGLLLALW
-30 VGAEGYVIL
+30 IGAEGYVIL
-39 TEQNSRGRIVTLRW
+39 TETNSRGRIVIKRW

-66 NAGSFPFPEA
+66 NAGSFPFSET

-91 VPSAFITFEYEGTA
+91 VPSAFISFEDEGTA
-105 QLEASGND
+105 QLEVSGND
-113 NRNVIIYDST
+113 NRNLIFYDAT
-123 GEIIGAPE
+123 GELMGAPE
-131 GTGVIAIA
+131 GTGVIAFA
-139 RVINNDDGL
+139 RIINNDDGL
-148 ITDTDI
+148 ITDVDI
-154 IFNGRDHTFSIEENT
+154 VFNGRDHQFSIEENN
-169 TPEDFTDLQ
+169 TPEDLVDLQ
-178 AVMTHE
+178 GVMTHE
-184 IGHLLGLDHSPWVGA
+184 IGHLLGLDHSPLVGE
-199 PELRATMFPFT
+199 PVDRPTMYPYNT
-210 SSQAPRAE
+210 ASAPREE
-218 RSLEVDDIAGITAIY
+218 RSLEPDDFAGITALY

-249 DGPAFGVHVVVYQAG
+249 DGPAFGVHVVAYQAD
-264 TDSLMFVASAL
+264 TEVFVASAL
-275 SGAAGDQKGPNGD
+275 SGSAGEQKGPDGD

-296 PPGDYHVAI
+296 PPGDYHIAI
-305 ERHHPAISAD
+305 EQHNPRISAA

-325 EERLDREYYNNAF
+325 EARLDKEYYKNAF

-344 IIRVE
+344 IVRIE

-362 PSAPGAPFI
+362 PSAPGAPFV

-381 DPNGPYRFSARVTD
+381 DPNGPYRFSARITD
-395 DTGVA
+395 DQGVA

-412 EQVLPMIPT
+412 EQVLPMVPT

-431 GQSVGSR
+431 GQNVGTR
-438 VEYRVVARD
+438 VEYRVIARD

-476 FVALRDVDVV
+476 FVALRDADAV
-486 AVIDMGTGE
+486 AAVDMGTGE

-508 VLMTPDQRYL
+508 VLMTPDERYL
-518 FVANTGGSAGT
+518 FVANTGGVIST
-529 SENRV
+529 DENRL

-543 VAANIEVDNA
+543 VAAVIEVDTA
-553 PLDLALSADGQLLY
+553 PLDLTVSADGQLVY
-567 VTNSESR
+567 VTNSESK

-585 VRSRI
+585 RRTRI

-636 DVIEEP
+636 DVIEDP

-647 SADGKRLYVSGGDF
+647 SADGSRLYVSGGDF
-661 GDVGSG
+661 DDDGDG
-667 GIAVID
+667 GISVID
-673 TESESVVTTIRMD
+673 TESESVVTTLRMD
-686 AGIFRLALSP
+686 GGIFRLALSP
-696 DGSRLYGT
+696 DGSRLYAT
-704 DRTNAQL
+704 DRANAQL
-711 VVVDVAQN
+711 IVVDVAQN
-719 RVVNTVP
+719 RVVNSVQVLP
-726 AEGEETRSLFVS
+726 EGEETRDLFVS
-738 RDGSQVYVA
+738 RDGSQIYVA
-747 NQNSNELVIF
+747 NQESNELVIF
-757 DAESFLIL
+757 DAESFQIL
-765 RTLNFEDRPRGMAV
+765 RTLSFEDRPRGIAL

-793 GKADFDGSGKI
+793 SKADFDGSGRI

-812 VAAFSSESPDARF
+812 VAAFGAGDSDARF

>member
-1 MRRGLN
+1 M
-7 QYSNMRINIVKK
+7 KK
-19 ICVVGLLLFLW
+19 MCVIGLLLALW
-30 VGAEGYVIL
+30 IGAEGYVII
-39 TEQNSRGRIVTLRW
+39 TETNSRGRIVINRW

-66 NAGSFPFPEA
+66 NAGSFPFPET
-76 EVVRIAQRGFNDWGA
+76 EVVRIAQRGFNDWSA

-105 QLEASGND
+105 QLEVSGND
-113 NRNVIIYDST
+113 NRNLIFYDAT
-123 GEIIGAPE
+123 GELMGAPE
-131 GTGVIAIA
+131 GTGVIAFA
-139 RVINNDDGL
+139 RVLNNDDGL
-148 ITDTDI
+148 ITDVDI
-154 IFNGRDHTFSIEENT
+154 VFNGRDHQFSIEENN
-169 TPEDFTDLQ
+169 TPEDFVDLQ
-178 AVMTHE
+178 GVMTHE
-184 IGHLLGLDHSPWVGA
+184 IGHLLGLDHSPLVGE
-199 PELRATMFPFT
+199 PVDRPTMYPYNT
-210 SSQAPRAE
+210 ASAPREE
-218 RSLEVDDIAGITAIY
+218 RSLEPDDFAGITALY

-249 DGPAFGVHVVVYQAG
+249 DGPAFGVHVVAYQAD
-264 TDSLMFVASAL
+264 TEVFVASAL
-275 SGAAGDQKGPNGD
+275 SGSAGEQKGPNGD

-296 PPGDYHVAI
+296 PPGDYHIAI
-305 ERHHPAISAD
+305 EPHNPRISAD
-315 NFGGIFQTLY
+315 NFLGIFQTLY
-325 EERLDREYYNNAF
+325 EARLDKEYYKNAF
-338 VQDNAQ
+338 LQDNAQ
-344 IIRVE
+344 IVRVE

-362 PSAPGAPFI
+362 PSAPGAPFV

-381 DPNGPYRFSARVTD
+381 DPNGPYRFSARITD
-395 DTGVA
+395 DQGVA

-412 EQVLPMIPT
+412 EQVLPMVPT

-431 GQSVGSR
+431 GQNVGTR
-438 VEYRVVARD
+438 VEYRVIARD

-476 FVALRDVDVV
+476 FVALRDADAV
-486 AVIDMGTGE
+486 AAVDMGTGE

-508 VLMTPDQRYL
+508 VLMTPDERYL
-518 FVANTGGSAGT
+518 FVANTGGVIST
-529 SENRV
+529 DENRL

-543 VAANIEVDNA
+543 VAAVIEVDIG
-553 PLDLALSADGQLLY
+553 PLDLTVSADGQLVY
-567 VTNSESR
+567 VTNSESK

-585 VRSRI
+585 RRTRI

-636 DVIEEP
+636 DVIEDP

-647 SADGKRLYVSGGDF
+647 SADGTRLYVSGGDF
-661 GDVGSG
+661 DDDGDG
-667 GIAVID
+667 GISVID
-673 TESESVVTTIRMD
+673 TESESVVTTLRMD
-686 AGIFRLALSP
+686 GGIFRLALSP
-696 DGSRLYGT
+696 DGSRLYAT
-704 DRTNAQL
+704 DRANAQL
-711 VVVDVAQN
+711 IVVDVAQN
-719 RVVNTVP
+719 RVVNSVQVLP
-726 AEGEETRSLFVS
+726 EGEETRDLFVS
-738 RDGSQVYVA
+738 RDGSQIYVA
-747 NQNSNELVIF
+747 NQESNELVIF
-757 DAESFLIL
+757 DAESFQIL
-765 RTLNFEDRPRGMAV
+765 RTLSFEDRPRGIAL

-793 GKADFDGSGKI
+793 SKADFDGSGRI

-812 VAAFSSESPDARF
+812 VAAFGAGDSDARF

>member
-1 MRRGLN
+1 M
-7 QYSNMRINIVKK
+7 VKK
-19 ICVVGLLLFLW
+19 ICVVGLLLALW
-30 VGAEGYVIL
+30 VGAEGYVL
-39 TEQNSRGRIVTLRW
+39 FMEENSRGQIVTLRW
-53 SPSRAGAG
+53 SPSRARAG

-66 NAGSFPFPEA
+66 NVGSFPFPEA
-76 EVVRIAQRGFNDWGA
+76 DVVRIAQQGFNNWGA
-91 VPSAFITFEYEGTA
+91 VPSAFITSVYEGTT
-105 QLEASGND
+105 QLEVSGND
-113 NRNVIIYDST
+113 NRNVIIFDAT
-123 GEIIGAPE
+123 GELIGIPE
-131 GTGVIAIA
+131 DVGFIAVALITE
-139 RVINNDDGL
+139 NDDGF
-148 ITDTDI
+148 ITDVDI
-154 IFNGRDHTFSIEENT
+154 VFNGRDHTFSIEENT
-169 TPEDFTDLQ
+169 TPEDLTDLQ

-184 IGHLLGLDHSPWVGA
+184 IGHLLGLAHSPWVGE
-199 PELRATMFPFT
+199 PELRATMFPYT
-210 SSQAPRAE
+210 SSQA
-218 RSLEVDDIAGITAIY
+218 RSLEVDDRAGITALY

-240 GVRGQVLSA
+240 GIRGQVLDA
-249 DGPAFGVHVVVYQAG
+249 DGPTFGVHVVVYQAD
-264 TDSLMFVASAL
+264 TVFVASAL
-275 SGAAGDQKGPNGD
+275 SGSAGEQKGPNGD

-305 ERHHPAISAD
+305 EPHHFAISAD

-325 EERLDREYYNNAF
+325 EERFEKEYYNNAF
-338 VQDNAQ
+338 LQDRAQ

-349 IDRVIENIDFAIG
+349 IDRVIENVDFAIG
-362 PSAPGAPFI
+362 PSVAGAPFI

-395 DTGVA
+395 NNGVA
-400 TVELRYRINGGG
+400 NVELHYRINGGG
-412 EQVLPMIPT
+412 VQVLPMPHT

-431 GQSVGSR
+431 GQNVGSR
-438 VEYRVVARD
+438 IEYRVIARD

-452 TPSPA
+452 TPSPPPE
-457 SDLPMLQFDVISLS
+457 LPMLQFDVISLS
-471 GSPVL
+471 GAPVL
-476 FVALRDVDVV
+476 FVALRDEDVV
-486 AVIDMGTGE
+486 AVIDMGSDE

-543 VAANIEVDNA
+543 VAANITVDNA
-553 PLDLALSADGQLLY
+553 PLDLAVSADGQLVY
-567 VTNSESR
+567 VTNSQSK
-574 SISVIDVASLT
+574 SISVIEVASLT
-585 VRSRI
+585 VRNRI
-590 RVPISGERGPYGVA
+590 RVPVVNDGGPYGVA

-615 DINGNQ
+615 DIQNNQ
-621 VLIVDTAR
+621 VLIVDTAL
-629 RATIGRI
+629 RATVGRI
-636 DVIEEP
+636 EVIEDP

-711 VVVDVAQN
+711 IVVDVAQN
-719 RVVNTVP
+719 RVVNRVRVLP
-726 AEGEETRSLFVS
+726 EGEETRSLFVS
-738 RDGSQVYVA
+738 RDGSQIYVA

-757 DAESFLIL
+757 DAESFQIL

-793 GKADFDGSGKI
+793 AQADFDSNGKI

-812 VAAFSSESPDARF
+812 VAAFGAENPDARF
-825 DLNGDGQ
+825 DLNEDGQ
-832 VNFGDFILFTSVFG
+832 VNFGDFLLFTSVFG
-846 RTA
+846 RTVSA

>member
-1 MRRGLN
+1 M
-7 QYSNMRINIVKK
+7 KK
-19 ICVVGLLLFLW
+19 ICVIGLLLALW

-39 TEQNSRGRIVTLRW
+39 TEQNSRGSIVTLRW

-66 NAGSFPFPEA
+66 NTGSFPFPES
-76 EVVRIAQRGFNDWGA
+76 EVVRIAQQGFNDWGA

-105 QLEASGND
+105 QLEASSND
-113 NRNVIIYDST
+113 NRNVIIYDAT

-131 GTGVIAIA
+131 GSGIVAIA

-154 IFNGRDHTFSIEENT
+154 IFNGRDHEFSIAENT
-169 TPEDFTDLQ
+169 TPENLTDLH

-184 IGHLLGLDHSPWVGA
+184 IGHLLGLDHSPWVDE
-199 PELRATMFPFT
+199 PELRATMFPYA
-210 SSQAPRAE
+210 SNQAPRAE
-218 RSLEVDDIAGITAIY
+218 RSLEADDIAGITAIY

-240 GVRGQVLSA
+240 GVRGQVVSA
-249 DGPAFGVHVVVYQAG
+249 DGPAFGVHVVVYQAD
-264 TDSLMFVASAL
+264 TEVFVASAL
-275 SGAAGDQKGPNGD
+275 SGSAGDQKGPNGD

-305 ERHHPAISAD
+305 VPHHPAISAD

-325 EERLDREYYNNAF
+325 VGRLEKEYYNNAF
-338 VQDNAQ
+338 LQGNAQ
-344 IIRVE
+344 IVRVE
-349 IDRVIENIDFAIG
+349 VDRVIENVDFAIG
-362 PSAPGAPFI
+362 PSVAGAPFI

-395 DTGVA
+395 NTGVA
-400 TVELRYRINGGG
+400 TVELHYRVNGGG
-412 EQVLPMIPT
+412 VQVLPMTPT
-421 GNDIFAAELD
+421 GNDIFSAELD

-452 TPSPA
+452 TPSPP
-457 SDLPMLQFDVISLS
+457 SELPMLLFDVISLS

-476 FVALRDVDVV
+476 FVALRDADVL
-486 AVIDMGTGE
+486 AVIDMGSGE

-518 FVANTGGSAGT
+518 FVANTGGSEGT

-553 PLDLALSADGQLLY
+553 PLDIALSADGQLVY
-567 VTNSESR
+567 VTNSQSK

-590 RVPISGERGPYGVA
+590 RVPISGEEGPYGVA

-621 VLIVDTAR
+621 VLVVDTAR
-629 RATIGRI
+629 RATVARI

-647 SADGKRLYVSGGDF
+647 SADGERLYVSGGDF
-661 GDVGSG
+661 GDDG
-667 GIAVID
+667 GGGVAVID

-686 AGIFRLALSP
+686 GGIFRLALSP
-696 DGSRLYGT
+696 DGSRLYAT
-704 DRTNAQL
+704 DRLNAQL
-711 VVVDVAQN
+711 IVVDVAQN
-719 RVVNTVP
+719 RVVNTVKVLP
-726 AEGEETRSLFVS
+726 EGEETRDLFVS
-738 RDGSQVYVA
+738 RDGAQVYVA

-757 DAESFLIL
+757 DTESFQIL
-765 RTLNFEDRPRGMAV
+765 RTLSFEDRPRGIAL

-793 GKADFDGSGKI
+793 GRADFDGSGKI

-812 VAAFSSESPDARF
+812 VAAFSAESPDARF
-825 DLNGDGQ
+825 DLNGDDQ
-832 VNFGDFILFTSVFG
+832 VNFGDFLLFSSVFG

>member
-1 MRRGLN
+1 M
-7 QYSNMRINIVKK
+7 KK
-19 ICVVGLLLFLW
+19 ICVIGLLLALW
-30 VGAEGYVIL
+30 IGAEGYVIL
-39 TEQNSRGRIVTLRW
+39 TETNSRGRIVINRW

-66 NAGSFPFPEA
+66 NAGSFPFPET

-91 VPSAFITFEYEGTA
+91 VPSAFISFEYEGTA
-105 QLEASGND
+105 QLEVSGND
-113 NRNVIIYDST
+113 NRNLIFYDAT
-123 GEIIGAPE
+123 GELMGAPE
-131 GTGVIAIA
+131 GTGVIAFA
-139 RVINNDDGL
+139 RVLNNDDGL
-148 ITDTDI
+148 ITDVDI
-154 IFNGRDHTFSIEENT
+154 VFNGRDHQFSIEENN
-169 TPEDFTDLQ
+169 TPEDFVDLQ
-178 AVMTHE
+178 GVMTHE
-184 IGHLLGLDHSPWVGA
+184 IGHLLGLDHSPLVGE
-199 PELRATMFPFT
+199 PVDRPTMYPYNT
-210 SSQAPRAE
+210 ASAPREE
-218 RSLEVDDIAGITAIY
+218 RSLEPDDFAGITALY

-249 DGPAFGVHVVVYQAG
+249 DGPAFGVHVVAYQAD
-264 TDSLMFVASAL
+264 TEVFVASAL
-275 SGAAGDQKGPNGD
+275 SGSAGEQKGPNGD

-296 PPGDYHVAI
+296 PPGDYHIAI
-305 ERHHPAISAD
+305 EQHHGAISAD

-325 EERLDREYYNNAF
+325 EARLDKEYYKNAF
-338 VQDNAQ
+338 LQDNAQ
-344 IIRVE
+344 IVRVE

-362 PSAPGAPFI
+362 PSAPGAPFV

-381 DPNGPYRFSARVTD
+381 DPNGPYRFSARITD
-395 DTGVA
+395 DQGVA

-412 EQVLPMIPT
+412 EQVLPMVPT

-431 GQSVGSR
+431 GQNVGTR
-438 VEYRVVARD
+438 VEYRVIARD

-476 FVALRDVDVV
+476 FVALRDADAV
-486 AVIDMGTGE
+486 AAVDMGTGE

-508 VLMTPDQRYL
+508 VLMTPDERYL
-518 FVANTGGSAGT
+518 FVANTGGVIST
-529 SENRV
+529 DENRL

-543 VAANIEVDNA
+543 VAAVIEVDTA
-553 PLDLALSADGQLLY
+553 PLDLTVSADGQLVY
-567 VTNSESR
+567 VTNSESK

-585 VRSRI
+585 RRTRI

-636 DVIEEP
+636 DVIEDP

-647 SADGKRLYVSGGDF
+647 SADGSRLYVSGGDF
-661 GDVGSG
+661 DDDGDG
-667 GIAVID
+667 GISVID
-673 TESESVVTTIRMD
+673 TESESVVTTLRMD
-686 AGIFRLALSP
+686 GGIFRLALSP
-696 DGSRLYGT
+696 DGSRLYAT
-704 DRTNAQL
+704 DRANAQL
-711 VVVDVAQN
+711 IVVDVAQN
-719 RVVNTVP
+719 RVVNSVQVLP
-726 AEGEETRSLFVS
+726 EGEETRDLFVS
-738 RDGSQVYVA
+738 RDGSQIYVA
-747 NQNSNELVIF
+747 NQESNELVIF
-757 DAESFLIL
+757 DAESFQIL
-765 RTLNFEDRPRGMAV
+765 RTLSFEDRPRGIAL

-793 GKADFDGSGKI
+793 SKADFDGSGRI

-812 VAAFSSESPDARF
+812 VAAFGAGDSDARF

>member
-1 MRRGLN
+1 MQRDLN
-7 QYSNMRINIVKK
+7 QYSNMRTNIVKK
-19 ICVVGLLLFLW
+19 MCVVGLLLVLW
-30 VGAEGYVIL
+30 IGAEGYVIQ

-66 NAGSFPFPEA
+66 NAGSFPFSEA
-76 EVVRIAQRGFNDWGA
+76 EVVRIAQKGFNDWGA
-91 VPSAFITFEYEGTA
+91 VPSAFITFEYEGTT
-105 QLEASGND
+105 QIEASGND
-113 NRNVIIYDST
+113 NRNVIIYDVT

-139 RVINNDDGL
+139 RVNNNDDGL
-148 ITDTDI
+148 ITDVDI
-154 IFNGRDHTFSIEENT
+154 VFNGRDHKFSIEENN
-169 TPEDFTDLQ
+169 TPEDLVDLQ
-178 AVMTHE
+178 GVMTHE
-184 IGHLLGLDHSPWVGA
+184 IGHLLGLDHSPLVGE
-199 PELRATMFPFT
+199 PEERPTMYPYNT
-210 SSQAPRAE
+210 ASAPREE
-218 RSLEVDDIAGITAIY
+218 RSLEADDLAGITAIY
-233 PVEGLTG
+233 PVDGLTG

-249 DGPAFGVHVVVYQAG
+249 DGPAFGVHVVVYQAD
-264 TDSLMFVASAL
+264 TDVFVASAL
-275 SGAAGDQKGPNGD
+275 SGSAGEQKGPSGD

-296 PPGDYHVAI
+296 PPGDYHIAI

-325 EERLDREYYNNAF
+325 EANIDQEYYKNAF
-338 VQDNAQ
+338 LQVNAQ
-344 IIRVE
+344 IVRVE

-395 DTGVA
+395 DNGVA
-400 TVELRYRINGGG
+400 TVELHYQINGGG
-412 EQVLPMIPT
+412 VQVLPMTPT
-421 GNDIFAAELD
+421 GDDIFAAEID

-438 VEYRVVARD
+438 VEYRVIARD

-452 TPSPA
+452 TPSPPPE
-457 SDLPMLQFDVISLS
+457 LPMLQFDVISLS
-471 GSPVL
+471 GSPIL
-476 FVALRDVDVV
+476 FVALRDADAM
-486 AVIDMGTGE
+486 AVIDMGSGE

-543 VAANIEVDNA
+543 VAANIEVDTA
-553 PLDLALSADGQLLY
+553 PLDLAVSANGQLVY
-567 VTNSESR
+567 VTNSQSK

-585 VRSRI
+585 VRPRI
-590 RVPISGERGPYGVA
+590 RVPISGENGPYGVA

-629 RATIGRI
+629 RATVGRI

-661 GDVGSG
+661 GDDG
-667 GIAVID
+667 GGGVAVID

-686 AGIFRLALSP
+686 GGIFRLALSP

-704 DRTNAQL
+704 DRLNAQL

-719 RVVNTVP
+719 RVVNTVQVLP
-726 AEGEETRSLFVS
+726 EGEETRDLFVS
-738 RDGSQVYVA
+738 RDGSRVYVT
-747 NQNSNELVIF
+747 NQNSNDLVIF
-757 DAESFLIL
+757 DAESFQIL
-765 RTLNFEDRPRGMAV
+765 RTLSFEDRPRGIAV
-779 RSQPAVFLPLKEIA
+779 RAQPAVFLPLKEIA
-793 GKADFDGSGKI
+793 AQADFDGSGKI

-812 VAAFSSESPDARF
+812 VAAFGAENPDARF
-825 DLNGDGQ
+825 DLNEDGQ
-832 VNFGDFILFTSVFG
+832 VNFGDFLLFTSVFG

>member
-1 MRRGLN
+1 M
-7 QYSNMRINIVKK
+7 KK
-19 ICVVGLLLFLW
+19 ICVIGLLLALW
-30 VGAEGYVIL
+30 IGAEGYVIL
-39 TEQNSRGRIVTLRW
+39 TETNSRGRIVINRW

-66 NAGSFPFPEA
+66 NAGSFPFPET

-91 VPSAFITFEYEGTA
+91 VPSAFISFEYEGTA
-105 QLEASGND
+105 QLEVSGND
-113 NRNVIIYDST
+113 NRNLIFYDAT
-123 GEIIGAPE
+123 GELMGAPE
-131 GTGVIAIA
+131 GTGVIAFA
-139 RVINNDDGL
+139 RVLNNDDGL
-148 ITDTDI
+148 ITDVDI
-154 IFNGRDHTFSIEENT
+154 VFNGRDHQFSIEENN
-169 TPEDFTDLQ
+169 TPEDFVDLQ
-178 AVMTHE
+178 GVMTHE
-184 IGHLLGLDHSPWVGA
+184 IGHLLGLDHSPLVGE
-199 PELRATMFPFT
+199 PVDRPTMYPYNT
-210 SSQAPRAE
+210 ASAPREE
-218 RSLEVDDIAGITAIY
+218 RSLEPDDFAGITALY

-249 DGPAFGVHVVVYQAG
+249 DGPAFGVHVVAYQAD
-264 TDSLMFVASAL
+264 TDVFVASSL
-275 SGAAGDQKGPNGD
+275 SGSAGDQKGPNGD

-296 PPGDYHVAI
+296 PPGDYHIAI
-305 ERHHPAISAD
+305 EPHNPRISAD
-315 NFGGIFQTLY
+315 NFLGIFQTLY
-325 EERLDREYYNNAF
+325 EARLDKEYYKNAF
-338 VQDNAQ
+338 LQDNAQ
-344 IIRVE
+344 IVRVE

-362 PSAPGAPFI
+362 PSAPGAPFV

-381 DPNGPYRFSARVTD
+381 DPNGPYRFSARITD
-395 DTGVA
+395 DQGVA

-412 EQVLPMIPT
+412 EQVLPMVPT

-431 GQSVGSR
+431 GQNVGTR
-438 VEYRVVARD
+438 VEYRVIARD

-476 FVALRDVDVV
+476 FVALRDADAV
-486 AVIDMGTGE
+486 AAVDMGTGE

-508 VLMTPDQRYL
+508 VLMTPDERYL
-518 FVANTGGSAGT
+518 FVANTGGVIST
-529 SENRV
+529 DENRL

-543 VAANIEVDNA
+543 VAAVIEVDTA
-553 PLDLALSADGQLLY
+553 PLDLTVSADGQLVY
-567 VTNSESR
+567 VTNSESK

-585 VRSRI
+585 RRTRI

-636 DVIEEP
+636 DVIEDP

-647 SADGKRLYVSGGDF
+647 SADGTRLYVSGGDF
-661 GDVGSG
+661 DDDGDG
-667 GIAVID
+667 GISVID
-673 TESESVVTTIRMD
+673 TESESVVTTLRMD
-686 AGIFRLALSP
+686 GGIFRLALSP
-696 DGSRLYGT
+696 DGSRLYAT
-704 DRTNAQL
+704 DRANAQL
-711 VVVDVAQN
+711 IVVDVAQN
-719 RVVNTVP
+719 RVVNSVQVLP
-726 AEGEETRSLFVS
+726 EGEETRDLFVS
-738 RDGSQVYVA
+738 RDGSQIYVA
-747 NQNSNELVIF
+747 NQESNELVIF
-757 DAESFLIL
+757 DAESFQIL
-765 RTLNFEDRPRGMAV
+765 RTLSFEDRPRGIAL

-793 GKADFDGSGKI
+793 SKADFDGSGRI

-812 VAAFSSESPDARF
+812 VAAFGAGDSDARF

>member
-1 MRRGLN
+1 M
-7 QYSNMRINIVKK
+7 KK
-19 ICVVGLLLFLW
+19 ICVVGLLLALW
-30 VGAEGYVIL
+30 IGAEGYVIL

-76 EVVRIAQRGFNDWGA
+76 DVVRIAQQGFNDWGA
-91 VPSAFITFEYEGTA
+91 VPSAFIAFEYEGTA
-105 QLEASGND
+105 RLEASGND
-113 NRNVIIYDST
+113 NRNVIIYDAT
-123 GEIIGAPE
+123 GETIGAPE
-131 GTGVIAIA
+131 GSGVIAFAQIN
-139 RVINNDDGL
+139 NNDDGF
-148 ITDTDI
+148 ITDVNI
-154 IFNGRDHTFSIEENT
+154 VFNGRDWKFSIDENN
-169 TPEDFTDLQ
+169 TPEDLIDLQ
-178 AVMTHE
+178 GVMTHE
-184 IGHLLGLDHSPWVGA
+184 IGHLLGLDHSPLVGE
-199 PELRATMFPFT
+199 PEGRPTMYPYNT
-210 SSQAPRAE
+210 ASAPREE
-218 RSLEVDDIAGITAIY
+218 RSLEPDDFAGITAIY

-249 DGPAFGVHVVVYQAG
+249 DGSAFGVHVVAYQAG
-264 TDSLMFVASAL
+264 TETFVASSL
-275 SGAAGDQKGPNGD
+275 SGTAGDQKGPNGD

-296 PPGDYHVAI
+296 PPGDYHIAI
-305 ERHHPAISAD
+305 EPHHPRISAD

-325 EERLDREYYNNAF
+325 EERLDKEYYNNAF
-338 VQDNAQ
+338 LQTGAQ

-362 PSAPGAPFI
+362 PSVAGAPFI
-371 RETIFPANTP
+371 RETIFPVNTP

-395 DTGVA
+395 NNGVA
-400 TVELRYRINGGG
+400 TVELHYQINGGG
-412 EQVLPMIPT
+412 VQVLPMIHT

-438 VEYRVVARD
+438 VEYRVIARD

-452 TPSPA
+452 TPSPPPE
-457 SDLPMLQFDVISLS
+457 LPLLQFDVISLS

-476 FVALRDVDVV
+476 FVALREADVV
-486 AVIDMGTGE
+486 AAIDMGTGE

-518 FVANTGGSAGT
+518 FVANTGGSADT

-543 VAANIEVDNA
+543 VAANIEVDTG
-553 PLDLALSADGQLLY
+553 PLDLAGSADGQLVY
-567 VTNSESR
+567 VTNPQSK

-590 RVPISGERGPYGVA
+590 RVPIAEENGPYGVA

-615 DINGNQ
+615 DIHGNQ
-621 VLIVDTAR
+621 ILVVDTAR
-629 RATIGRI
+629 RATVGRI
-636 DVIEEP
+636 DVIQEP

-661 GDVGSG
+661 GDDGGG

-696 DGSRLYGT
+696 NGSRLYGT
-704 DRTNAQL
+704 DRSNAQL

-719 RVVNTVP
+719 RVVNSVQVLP
-726 AEGEETRSLFVS
+726 EGDETRDLFVS

-747 NQNSNELVIF
+747 NQNSDDLVIF
-757 DAESFLIL
+757 DAESLQIL
-765 RTLNFEDRPRGMAV
+765 RTLSFEDGPRGIAV

-793 GKADFDGSGKI
+793 AQADFDGSGKI

-812 VAAFSSESPDARF
+812 VAAFGAESSDAHF
-825 DLNGDGQ
+825 DLNGDAQ

>member
-1 MRRGLN
+1 M
-7 QYSNMRINIVKK
+7 KK
-19 ICVVGLLLFLW
+19 MYIVGLLLALW

-39 TEQNSRGRIVTLRW
+39 TVQNSRGRIVTKRW

-66 NAGSFPFPEA
+66 NAGSFPFPEN
-76 EVVRIAQRGFNDWGA
+76 EVVRIAQQGFNDWGA
-91 VPSAFITFEYEGTA
+91 VPSAFITFENEGTA
-105 QLEASGND
+105 QLEISGND
-113 NRNVIIYDST
+113 NRNVIIYDAT

-131 GTGVIAIA
+131 GTGVIAFA
-139 RVINNDDGL
+139 RVLNNDDGF
-148 ITDTDI
+148 ITDVDI
-154 IFNGRDHTFSIEENT
+154 VFNGRDHTFSIDENN
-169 TPEDFTDLQ
+169 TPEDLTDLH

-184 IGHLLGLDHSPWVGA
+184 IGHLLGLDHSPWVGE
-199 PELRATMFPFT
+199 PELRATMFPYT
-210 SSQAPRAE
+210 SDEAPRAE
-218 RSLEVDDIAGITAIY
+218 RSLEADDRAGITAIY

-240 GVRGQVLSA
+240 GVSGQVLSA
-249 DGPAFGVHVVVYQAG
+249 DGPTFGVHVVAYQAD
-264 TDSLMFVASAL
+264 TDVFVASVL
-275 SGAAGDQKGPNGD
+275 SGTAGDQKGPNGD

-296 PPGDYHVAI
+296 SPGDYHIAI
-305 ERHHPAISAD
+305 EPHHRAISAD

-325 EERLDREYYNNAF
+325 EERLDKEYYNNAF

-349 IDRVIENIDFAIG
+349 IDRVIEDIDFAIG
-362 PSAPGAPFI
+362 PSVAGAPFI

-395 DTGVA
+395 DNGVA
-400 TVELRYRINGGG
+400 NVELHYQINGGG
-412 EQVLPMIPT
+412 VQVLSMIPT
-421 GNDIFAAELD
+421 GDDIFTGELD

-438 VEYRVVARD
+438 VEYRVIARD

-452 TPSPA
+452 TPSPPPE
-457 SDLPMLQFDVISLS
+457 LPMLQFDVISLS
-471 GSPVL
+471 GSPIL
-476 FVALRDVDVV
+476 FVALRDADVV
-486 AVIDMGTGE
+486 TVIDMGTGE

-518 FVANTGGSAGT
+518 FVANTGGGEGT

-543 VAANIEVDNA
+543 VAANIEVDTA
-553 PLDLALSADGQLLY
+553 PLDLALSADGQLVY
-567 VTNSESR
+567 VTNSQSK
-574 SISVIDVASLT
+574 SISVIEVAGLT

-590 RVPISGERGPYGVA
+590 RVPVVRGPFGVA
-604 IHPDGKRLYVT
+604 IHPNGSRLYVT
-615 DINGNQ
+615 DIDGNQ
-621 VLIVDTAR
+621 VLVVDTAR
-629 RATIGRI
+629 RATVGRI
-636 DVIEEP
+636 DVIEDP

-661 GDVGSG
+661 GEGGGG
-667 GIAVID
+667 GIAVVD
-673 TESESVVTTIRMD
+673 TESESVVTTIRID
-686 AGIFRLALSP
+686 GGIFRLALSP
-696 DGSRLYGT
+696 DGSRLYAT
-704 DRTNAQL
+704 DRSNAQL

-719 RVVNTVP
+719 RVVNSVQVLP
-726 AEGEETRSLFVS
+726 EGEETRDLFVS

-747 NQNSNELVIF
+747 NEESHDLVIF
-757 DAESFLIL
+757 DAESLQIL
-765 RTLNFEDRPRGMAV
+765 RTLSFEDRPRGIAV
-779 RSQPAVFLPLKEIA
+779 RSQPAVFLPLREIA

-812 VAAFSSESPDARF
+812 VAAFSAESPDARF

-832 VNFGDFILFTSVFG
+832 VNFGDFLLFTSVFG

>member
-1 MRRGLN
+1 M
-7 QYSNMRINIVKK
+7 KK
-19 ICVVGLLLFLW
+19 ICVIGLLLALW
-30 VGAEGYVIL
+30 IGAEGYVIL
-39 TEQNSRGRIVTLRW
+39 TETNSRGRIVTNRW

-66 NAGSFPFPEA
+66 NAGSFPFPET

-91 VPSAFITFEYEGTA
+91 VPSAFISFEYKGTA
-105 QLEASGND
+105 QLEVSGND
-113 NRNVIIYDST
+113 NRNLIFYDAT
-123 GEIIGAPE
+123 GELIGAPE
-131 GTGVIAIA
+131 GTGVIAFA
-139 RVINNDDGL
+139 RIINNDDGL
-148 ITDTDI
+148 ITDVDI
-154 IFNGRDHTFSIEENT
+154 VFNGRDHQFSIEENN
-169 TPEDFTDLQ
+169 TPEDLVDLQ
-178 AVMTHE
+178 GVMTHE
-184 IGHLLGLDHSPWVGA
+184 IGHLLGLDHSPLVGE
-199 PELRATMFPFT
+199 PVDRPTMYPYNT
-210 SSQAPRAE
+210 ASAPREE
-218 RSLEVDDIAGITAIY
+218 RSLEPDDFAGITALY

-249 DGPAFGVHVVVYQAG
+249 DGPAFGVHVVAYQAD
-264 TDSLMFVASAL
+264 TDVFVASSL
-275 SGAAGDQKGPNGD
+275 SGSAGEQKGPDGD

-296 PPGDYHVAI
+296 PPGDYHIAI
-305 ERHHPAISAD
+305 EQHHGAISAD

-325 EERLDREYYNNAF
+325 EARLDKEYYKNAF

-344 IIRVE
+344 IVRVE

-362 PSAPGAPFI
+362 PSAPGAPFV

-381 DPNGPYRFSARVTD
+381 DPNGPYRFSARITD
-395 DTGVA
+395 DQGVA

-412 EQVLPMIPT
+412 EQVLPMVPT

-431 GQSVGSR
+431 GQNVGTR
-438 VEYRVVARD
+438 VEYRVIARD

-476 FVALRDVDVV
+476 FVALRDADAV
-486 AVIDMGTGE
+486 AAVDMGTGE
-495 EVARIPTGVVPLS
+495 EVARISTGVVPLS
-508 VLMTPDQRYL
+508 VLMTPDERYL
-518 FVANTGGSAGT
+518 FVANTGGVIST
-529 SENRV
+529 DENRL

-543 VAANIEVDNA
+543 VAAVIEVDIG
-553 PLDLALSADGQLLY
+553 PLDLTVSADGQLVY
-567 VTNSESR
+567 VTNSESK

-585 VRSRI
+585 RRTRI

-636 DVIEEP
+636 DVIEDP

-661 GDVGSG
+661 DDDGDG
-667 GIAVID
+667 GISVID
-673 TESESVVTTIRMD
+673 TESESVVTTLRMD
-686 AGIFRLALSP
+686 GGIFRLALSP
-696 DGSRLYGT
+696 DGSRLYAT
-704 DRTNAQL
+704 DRANAQL
-711 VVVDVAQN
+711 IVVDVAQN
-719 RVVNTVP
+719 RVVNSVQVLP
-726 AEGEETRSLFVS
+726 EGEETRDLFVS
-738 RDGSQVYVA
+738 RDGSQIYVA

-757 DAESFLIL
+757 DAESFQIL
-765 RTLNFEDRPRGMAV
+765 RTLSFEDRPRGIAL

-793 GKADFDGSGKI
+793 AQADFDGSGRI

-812 VAAFSSESPDARF
+812 VAAFGAGDSDARF

>member
-1 MRRGLN
+1 M
-7 QYSNMRINIVKK
+7 KK
-19 ICVVGLLLFLW
+19 ICVIGLLLALW
-30 VGAEGYVIL
+30 IGAEGYVIL
-39 TEQNSRGRIVTLRW
+39 TETNSRGRIVINRW

-66 NAGSFPFPEA
+66 NAGSFPFPET

-91 VPSAFITFEYEGTA
+91 VPSAFISFEYEGTA
-105 QLEASGND
+105 QLEVSGND
-113 NRNVIIYDST
+113 NRNLIFYDAT
-123 GEIIGAPE
+123 GELMGAPE
-131 GTGVIAIA
+131 GTGVIAFA
-139 RVINNDDGL
+139 RIINNDDGL
-148 ITDTDI
+148 ITDVDI
-154 IFNGRDHTFSIEENT
+154 VFNGRDHQFSIEENN
-169 TPEDFTDLQ
+169 TPEDLVDLQ
-178 AVMTHE
+178 GVMTHE
-184 IGHLLGLDHSPWVGA
+184 IGHLLGLDHSPLVGE
-199 PELRATMFPFT
+199 PVDRPTMYPYNT
-210 SSQAPRAE
+210 ASAPREE
-218 RSLEVDDIAGITAIY
+218 RSLEPDDFAGITALY

-249 DGPAFGVHVVVYQAG
+249 DGPAFGVHVVAYQAD
-264 TDSLMFVASAL
+264 TEVFVASAL
-275 SGAAGDQKGPNGD
+275 SGSAGEQKGPDGD

-296 PPGDYHVAI
+296 PPGDYHIAI
-305 ERHHPAISAD
+305 EQHNPRISAD

-325 EERLDREYYNNAF
+325 EARLDKEYYKNAF
-338 VQDNAQ
+338 LQDNAQ
-344 IIRVE
+344 IVRVE

-362 PSAPGAPFI
+362 PSAPGAPFV

-381 DPNGPYRFSARVTD
+381 DPNGPYHFSARITD
-395 DTGVA
+395 DQGVA

-412 EQVLPMIPT
+412 EQVLPMVPT

-431 GQSVGSR
+431 GQNVGTR
-438 VEYRVVARD
+438 VEYRVIARD

-476 FVALRDVDVV
+476 FVALRDADAV
-486 AVIDMGTGE
+486 AAVDMGTGE

-508 VLMTPDQRYL
+508 VLMTPDERYL
-518 FVANTGGSAGT
+518 FVANTGGVIST
-529 SENRV
+529 DENRL

-543 VAANIEVDNA
+543 VAAVIEVDIG
-553 PLDLALSADGQLLY
+553 PLDLTVSADGQLVY
-567 VTNSESR
+567 VTNSESK

-585 VRSRI
+585 RRTRI

-636 DVIEEP
+636 DVIEDP

-661 GDVGSG
+661 DDDGDG
-667 GIAVID
+667 GISVID
-673 TESESVVTTIRMD
+673 TESESVVTTLRMD
-686 AGIFRLALSP
+686 GGIFRLALSP
-696 DGSRLYGT
+696 DGSRLYAT
-704 DRTNAQL
+704 DRANAQL
-711 VVVDVAQN
+711 IVVDVAQN
-719 RVVNTVP
+719 RVVNSVQVLP
-726 AEGEETRSLFVS
+726 EGEETRDLFVS
-738 RDGSQVYVA
+738 RDGSQIYVA
-747 NQNSNELVIF
+747 NQESNELVIF
-757 DAESFLIL
+757 DAESFQIL
-765 RTLNFEDRPRGMAV
+765 RTLSFEDRPRGIAL

-793 GKADFDGSGKI
+793 SKADFDGSGRI

-812 VAAFSSESPDARF
+812 VAAFGAGDSDARF